1 MEAQEQYLDYL
12 TDVSFQGVNSFFVLQ
27 LEDDAI
33 RTENTIFFPQGEIKI
48 TTSWPMVATFLI
60 SHKNI

>member
-33 RTENTIFFPQGEIKI
+33 EQRTQYFFHREK
-48 TTSWPMVATFLI
+48 
-60 SHKNI
+60 

>member
-12 TDVSFQGVNSFFVLQ
+12 IDVSFQGVNSFFVLQ

-33 RTENTIFFPQGEIKI
+33 RTEDTEYFFHRK
-48 TTSWPMVATFLI
+48 
-60 SHKNI
+60 K

>member
-12 TDVSFQGVNSFFVLQ
+12 IDVSFQGVNSFFVLQ

-33 RTENTIFFPQGEIKI
+33 RTEDTIFFPQGEIKNYNFMANGCNFFNQ
-48 TTSWPMVATFLI
+48 S
-60 SHKNI
+60 